1 MTSEQLAKAITHM
14 VKSLESRIMGVGAEQ
29 YDSGDRQKIEDKS
42 IDQVLDEAL
51 EEIDDLLVYLSWARI
66 RTQKLRANL
75 KDLT

>member
-29 YDSGDRQKIEDKS
+29 YDSGNRQKIEDKS
-42 IDQVLDEAL
+42 IDQILDEAL

>member
-29 YDSGDRQKIEDKS
+29 YDSGNRQKIEDKS

>member
-14 VKSLESRIMGVGAEQ
+14 LKSLESRIMGVGAEQ
-29 YDSGDRQKIEDKS
+29 YDSGDRQALEDKS
-42 IDQVLDEAL
+42 VDRVLDEAL

-66 RTQKLRANL
+66 RTQKVRANL

>member
-1 MTSEQLAKAITHM
+1 MTSAELAKAIGHM
-14 VKSLESRIMGVGAEQ
+14 MKSLESRIMSVGAAQ
-29 YDSGDRQKIEDKS
+29 YDKGARQKIEDKS

>member
-14 VKSLESRIMGVGAEQ
+14 LKSLESRIMGVGAEQ
-29 YDSGDRQKIEDKS
+29 YDSGDRQALEDKS
-42 IDQVLDEAL
+42 VDKVLDEAL

>member
-14 VKSLESRIMGVGAEQ
+14 LKSLESRIMGVGAEQ
-29 YDSGDRQKIEDKS
+29 YDSGDRQALEDKS
-42 IDQVLDEAL
+42 VDKVLDEAL

-66 RTQKLRANL
+66 RTQKVRANL

>member
-29 YDSGDRQKIEDKS
+29 YDSGNKQKIEDKS

>member
-1 MTSEQLAKAITHM
+1 MTSEQLAKAIGHM
-14 VKSLESRIMGVGAEQ
+14 INSLESRIIGVGAAQ
-29 YDSGDRQKIEDKS
+29 YDKGSKQQIEDKS

-66 RTQKLRANL
+66 RTQKVRANL

>member
-1 MTSEQLAKAITHM
+1 MS
-14 VKSLESRIMGVGAEQ
+14 VGAAQ
-29 YDSGDRQKIEDKS
+29 YDKGARQKIEDKS

-66 RTQKLRANL
+66 RTQKVRANL

>member
-1 MTSEQLAKAITHM
+1 
-14 VKSLESRIMGVGAEQ
+14 MGVGAEQ

>member
-29 YDSGDRQKIEDKS
+29 YDSGHRQKIEDKS

>member
-14 VKSLESRIMGVGAEQ
+14 LKSLESRIMGVGAEQ
-29 YDSGDRQKIEDKS
+29 YDSGNRQKIEDKS

>member
-1 MTSEQLAKAITHM
+1 MTSAELAKAIGHLM
-14 VKSLESRIMGVGAEQ
+14 KSLESRIMSVGAAQ
-29 YDSGDRQKIEDKS
+29 YDKGARQKIEDKS